1 MLLGL
6 FLMFLHLD
14 HRLKPLYKTP
24 IFEQLIC
31 LWDWSLVMGRG
42 RLQYS
47 RGEFYSYKNGG
58 GEKVLAMLKR
68 EGHGGVWASFNSG
81 VLAILKEFSPF
92 KRGDARE
99 V

>member
-1 MLLGL
+1 MRIVRVIYMLLGL

-14 HRLKPLYKTP
+14 HRLKLLYKTP

-31 LWDWSLVMGRG
+31 IGDWSLVMGRG

-58 GEKVLAMLKR
+58 RR
-68 EGHGGVWASFNSG
+68 ESFSHAEEGGHGGV
-81 VLAILKEFSPF
+81 
-92 KRGDARE
+92 
-99 V
+99 